1 MHDYK
6 MTIVFMNIKINTVLQ
21 LASSSSLLS
30 CTIYHLDRIL
40 VESAVDTQELHIL
53 LGVLKNV
60 FYCI

>member
-30 CTIYHLDRIL
+30 CTIYHFDRIL

>member
-1 MHDYK
+1 M
-6 MTIVFMNIKINTVLQ
+6 IVFIDIKINTVLQ

-40 VESAVDTQELHIL
+40 AVSAVDTQELHIL
-53 LGVLKNV
+53 LGVLEKV